1 MALFDNNP
9 ISALTNPVTSGI
21 GSLFEGMTPFGSTIP
36 GGILKEEDEA
46 KLRNQALIQ
55 GLLGTAATYLAT
67 PKNLNAGSPLPYIGK
82 AVLGGMGASQDV
94 IDRAIR
100 AKLLSGR
107 DDNLYNVDG
116 ALVDKSGKVIYQSPT
131 KQQERKTAVVDG
143 VLVDANTGEKIYEST
158 KQQKLNTDIIDVGTK
173 KILINKDTGAP
184 IQEFMVTKPPKE
196 EDTFKQTNELRT
208 SFLNLPEVKAWNI
221 TQPILMS
228 AREAAKDT
236 SGASDLNLIYA
247 LGKALDPNSVVRE
260 GELELAAGTGSLG
273 EKLKGYYKSTAVGG
287 KLTPEIK
294 RDLLRQIESR
304 TYAQKKQ
311 YDSAKKQYTSI
322 ANKYKLDPS
331 ELFIEPI
338 VEPLDT
344 SQPVKRLSTQD
355 QQALDW
361 ANANS
366 KDPRAAQIKQRLG
379 L

>member
-131 KQQERKTAVVDG
+131 KQQERKTVVVDG